1 MFFFFTYLSYLIDR
15 VHTSHVYVCICTY
28 ICVCIY
34 IYIVHTYIY
43 STYIHIHICVCVY
56 KLAAGESPGDTWDVN
71 PLEVQD
77 DLAGIGVPELE
88 DDVLGHLAVLPCDVA
103 LRREAVL
110 LVRVDRLH
118 HRAVAEMAVVLLG
131 DLDEVQDAELRVA
144 HAVVL
149 GEGVLVKHF
158 LRAG

>member
-1 MFFFFTYLSYLIDR
+1 MYMY
-15 VHTSHVYVCICTY
+15 VYAY
-28 ICVCIY
+28 IY
-34 IYIVHTYIY
+34 IYV
-43 STYIHIHICVCVY
+43 CVCVY
-56 KLAAGESPGDTWDVN
+56 MYKLAAEESPGDTWDVN

-110 LVRVDRLH
+110 HVRVDRLH